1 MPSSESALHGL
12 AQVVFNLGI
21 MSDRADA
28 VVIGAGAFGASV
40 AFHLARRGQKVALLE
55 RHAIASQTSPR
66 AAGLTQQIRT
76 DPLMTRLA
84 VRSVAKIEQFQTDTG
99 EPLDFHQ
106 PGSLKLARTPQFVPQ
121 IADEIERGRHAGL
134 EIHSVSAREANEL
147 APFLHAD
154 NALALWYNPTDLY
167 LEPGDLPRAYVRA
180 AEKLG
185 ASIQAH
191 TAVTAVGTRNGA
203 IERVV
208 TERGEIE
215 TPVVV
220 DAAGAWAALVADMT
234 GIRVPIVPTRH
245 QLYITRPI
253 DGIDARQPI
262 VRVLD
267 VNVYVRPERGGLML
281 GGYEPDP
288 LQVDMRSVSDDFQI
302 QDLALDFE
310 PLRRLTNA
318 VSDEFPVLQS
328 AEVAEFRGGLP
339 TMTADGR
346 HIVDRVPGVDGLF
359 VASGCCVG
367 GLSISPAVGEVLADW
382 VVDGRPAED
391 VASLSISRFGPEL
404 ASDERLRERCLWRYA
419 HHYSD
424 EQQ

>member
-1 MPSSESALHGL
+1 M
-12 AQVVFNLGI
+12 I
-21 MSDRADA
+21 DRADA
-28 VVIGAGAFGASV
+28 VVVGAGAFGASV
-40 AFHLARRGQKVALLE
+40 AYHLARRGRHVALLE
-55 RHAIASQTSPR
+55 RHAVASQTSPR

-76 DPLMTRLA
+76 DPVMTRLA
-84 VRSVAKIEQFQTDTG
+84 IRSVEKIEQFQEDTG
-99 EPLDFHQ
+99 EPLEFHQ
-106 PGSLKLARTPQFVPQ
+106 SGSLKIARTPRFAEQ
-121 IADEIERGRHAGL
+121 IADEIERGRRAGL
-134 EIHSVSAREANEL
+134 QIDAISPRDARQL
-147 APFLHAD
+147 APFLD
-154 NALALWYNPTDLY
+154 SENALAIWYNPSDLY

-185 ASIQAH
+185 ASILPN
-191 TAVTAVGTRNGA
+191 TAVTGVRTRAGS
-203 IERVV
+203 IEQVV
-208 TERGEIE
+208 TERGEVE

-253 DGIDARQPI
+253 EGVEAEQPI

-267 VNVYVRPERGGLML
+267 VNVYVRPERGGLMV

-288 LQVDMRSVSDDFQI
+288 LQVDMRQMPEGFQI

-310 PLRRLTNA
+310 PLRRLTDE
-318 VSDEFPVLQS
+318 VSGEFPVLQS

-346 HIVDRVPGVDGLF
+346 HIVDRVPGVEGLF
-359 VASGCCVG
+359 VAGGCCVG

-382 VVDGRPAED
+382 VVDGHPSED
-391 VASLSISRFGPEL
+391 MRSLSLSRFGPEL
-404 ASDERLRERCLWRYA
+404 ASDRALRERCLWRYA

-424 EQQ
+424 EQSAR